1 MRLEILFWKKLK
13 KLGQEKMTEEEFLPK
28 WYADTKPRSKITEN
42 LVAITLLILLTIF
55 TLGIVSGLQHTSDTI
70 KGRN

>member
-1 MRLEILFWKKLK
+1 ME
-13 KLGQEKMTEEEFLPK
+13 QEEFLPK
-28 WYADTKPRSKITEN
+28 WYVDTTPRSKVKEN
-42 LVAITLLILLTIF
+42 IIALMLLILLTIF

>member
-1 MRLEILFWKKLK
+1 MNN
-13 KLGQEKMTEEEFLPK
+13 QEEFLPK
-28 WYADTKPRSKITEN
+28 WYPSAEPKSKVKEN
-42 LVAITLLILLTIF
+42 VLAIVLLILIGIF

>member
-1 MRLEILFWKKLK
+1 MEH
-13 KLGQEKMTEEEFLPK
+13 EEFMPK
-28 WYADTKPRSKITEN
+28 WYGDTTPRSKIKEN
-42 LVAITLLILLTIF
+42 ILALTLLILLTIF

>member
-1 MRLEILFWKKLK
+1 ME
-13 KLGQEKMTEEEFLPK
+13 QEEFLPK
-28 WYADTKPRSKITEN
+28 WYADTTPKSKVKEN
-42 LVAITLLILLTIF
+42 MVAIVLLILLTIF

>member
-1 MRLEILFWKKLK
+1 MEH
-13 KLGQEKMTEEEFLPK
+13 EEFMPK
-28 WYADTKPRSKITEN
+28 WYADTTPRSKIKEN
-42 LVAITLLILLTIF
+42 IIAFTLLILLTIF